1 MVDLIGRVE
10 MNPNFDNPFT
20 KMDQLLRAGGADL
33 TLVDFHLCFVPYGK
47 GLVDIPEPGP
57 EETEPVESDPVE
69 TAPVETDP
77 VRPSTP

>member
-1 MVDLIGRVE
+1 
-10 MNPNFDNPFT
+10 MN
-20 KMDQLLRAGGADL
+20 
-33 TLVDFHLCFVPYGK
+33 LCFVPYGK

-77 VRPSTP
+77 ADPAPEDSGTEALGRVIIDAPPVPAVPPAR